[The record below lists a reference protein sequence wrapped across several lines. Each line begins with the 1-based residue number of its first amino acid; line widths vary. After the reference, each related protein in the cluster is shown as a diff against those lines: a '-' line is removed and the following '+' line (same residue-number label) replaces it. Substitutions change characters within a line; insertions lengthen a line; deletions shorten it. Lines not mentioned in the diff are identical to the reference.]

1 MTDKKAAILD
11 AALLL
16 FTEHSYHAVSTN
28 RIAKVA
34 KVSEGLI
41 FKHFKN
47 KQGLLE
53 AVIARGEARTAPLYE
68 AIQQEKNSKAR
79 IRKALSLPLDVPVAD
94 YPFWQLQFTL
104 KWEIHY
110 KDGRF
115 ALPLL
120 APLIKAFKR
129 LGYENPAAEAVFLLH
144 AVEGIS
150 VSLLRDPGYDYR
162 SLYDYLVARYEV
174 GATKER

>member
-1 MTDKKAAILD
+1 MTDKQSAILN

-16 FTEHSYHAVSTN
+16 FTEQSYHAVSTN

-34 KVSEGLI
+34 RVSEGLI

-47 KQGLLE
+47 KRGLLE
-53 AVIARGEARTAPLYE
+53 AVIERGEANAAPLYA
-68 AIQQEKNSKAR
+68 AIQGEKDPKAC

-120 APLIKAFKR
+120 APLTKAFKQ
-129 LGYENPAAEAVFLLH
+129 LDYPNPAAEAAFLLH

-150 VSLLRDPGYDYR
+150 VSLLRDPAYDYR
-162 SLYDYLVARYEV
+162 SLYTYLLGRYQLSI
-174 GATKER
+174 AD

>member
-1 MTDKKAAILD
+1 MTDKQAAILN

-16 FTEHSYHAVSTN
+16 FTEQSYHAVSTG

-41 FKHFKN
+41 FKHFGN
-47 KQGLLE
+47 KRGLLE
-53 AVIARGEARTAPLYE
+53 AVIARGEAHAAPLYA
-68 AIQQEKNSKAR
+68 AIQQEKDPKAR
-79 IRKALSLPLDVPVAD
+79 IRKTLSLPLDVPVAD

-104 KWEIHY
+104 KWEINY

-120 APLIKAFKR
+120 TPLTKAFKQ
-129 LGYENPAAEAVFLLH
+129 LDYPDPTAEAAFLLH

-150 VSLLRDPGYDYR
+150 VSLLRDPGYDYQ
-162 SLYDYLVARYEV
+162 SLHAYLLTRYQLSTT
-174 GATKER
+174 G